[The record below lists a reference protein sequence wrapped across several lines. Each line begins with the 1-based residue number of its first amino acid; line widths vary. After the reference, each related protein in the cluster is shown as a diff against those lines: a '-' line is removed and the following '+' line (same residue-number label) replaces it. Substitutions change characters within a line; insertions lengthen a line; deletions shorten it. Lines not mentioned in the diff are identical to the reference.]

1 MTHEE
6 EISYR
11 EQILSKGSRG
21 EKITAE
27 DRLWLATHRI
37 YNRIK
42 GYPYLNADI
51 IQLSPKTM
59 YDIHIRLEKCT
70 YAGRI
75 LPVFTV
81 PGGKGKIIYKR
92 SVRDLKG
99 NVFPEKPL
107 KMVGL
112 FISSQDSE
120 TEFTYCSDLGMLE
133 IMFECEYYDENQKLM
148 IRRTSGSAHHY
159 AMLSE
164 SLAGNKMRYRCK
176 PPGTD
181 DFDSF
186 VFSVEWALTANEGAK
201 KDIKQDRGRFSV
213 LG

>member
-1 MTHEE
+1 MTYEK

-11 EQILSKGSRG
+11 EHILSKGSRG

-51 IQLSPKTM
+51 IQLTPKTV
-59 YDIHIRLEKCT
+59 YNIRVTLERCT
-70 YAGRI
+70 YSGRI

-81 PGGKGKIIYKR
+81 PAGKGEIRYKKPV
-92 SVRDLKG
+92 SDLKG
-99 NVFPEKPL
+99 NVFLKKPV
-107 KMVGL
+107 KMLGL
-112 FISSQDSE
+112 FISSQDSV
-120 TEFTYCSDLGMLE
+120 TEFTYCSNLGLLD
-133 IMFECEYYDENQKLM
+133 IRFECEYYDENQKQM
-148 IRRTSGSAHHY
+148 IRRISGSAHHY
-159 AMLSE
+159 AMISE
-164 SLAGNKMRYRCK
+164 SLAENKMRYCCK

-186 VFSVEWALTANEGAK
+186 VFSVEWK
-201 KDIKQDRGRFSV
+201 RV
-213 LG
+213 

>member
-1 MTHEE
+1 MTYEQ

-11 EQILSKGSRG
+11 EEILSKGSRG

-59 YDIHIRLEKCT
+59 YDIHLRLEKCT

-81 PGGKGKIIYKR
+81 PGGKGKIICKR
-92 SVRDLKG
+92 PVCDLKDD
-99 NVFPEKPL
+99 VFFEKPV
-107 KMVGL
+107 KMMGL
-112 FISSQDSE
+112 FINHQNPE
-120 TEFTYCSDLGMLE
+120 MEFTYYSDLGM
-133 IMFECEYYDENQKLM
+133 IDIRFECEYYDENQKLTV
-148 IRRTSGSAHHY
+148 RRISGNAHHY

-164 SLAGNKMRYRCK
+164 RLAENKMRYRCK
-176 PPGTD
+176 PPGTN

-186 VFSVEWALTANEGAK
+186 VFSVEWEVITTT
-201 KDIKQDRGRFSV
+201 
-213 LG
+213 